1 MIKAHIENASMTYFD
16 AMISSD
22 IERYYEI
29 IKLAEMMHNK
39 YEDFAREE
47 GWVTQESTRVPFALL
62 PLSNKMTMLR
72 LAEELLIQFGVL
84 KVGVDGE

>member
-1 MIKAHIENASMTYFD
+1 MSENTSIKYFD
-16 AMISSD
+16 SMMSSD

-29 IKLAEMMHNK
+29 IKLAEKMHNR

-47 GWVTQESTRVPFALL
+47 GWITQESTRVPFELL
-62 PLSNKMTMLR
+62 PLSNKMTVLR

-84 KVGVDGE
+84 KVGIDGE

>member
-1 MIKAHIENASMTYFD
+1 MSENTSIKYFD
-16 AMISSD
+16 SMIVDD
-22 IERYYEI
+22 IERYYDI
-29 IKLAEMMHNK
+29 IKLAEKIHNR